1 MADPSKLYG
10 LVKIDFSAVGKE
22 WQLFDLKGFLF
33 RNQLSTISSGPQKPR
48 RSRADP
54 SHPARP
60 RAHGLRLPQARE
72 RSSTELSTSFRDR
85 WWRLNLSGIPADL
98 LRVRVRAH
106 MASDPSR
113 SARPEACKVQGKA
126 HVSRPRCLSVVESP
140 GLALDPSECGALA
153 SIPNVELVRDLPAPS
168 EGVTL
173 LMLPGAEADCARVA
187 AAIDV
192 LTRND
197 DLAGVVEIAAD
208 EPGYSLAYDLALSP
222 ERVNAMLIQN
232 DALVALALGDMR
244 SLHLAQAAVAAACAL
259 ELSRSPLLVSAPSP
273 PVDAAV
279 WGREAIR
286 SFAVE
291 ELFPQLR
298 EGGSEREYHELL
310 IEFAAKLLEKGRLGD
325 GFALGAYA
333 EKIGEGRDPG
343 SRSRLYTPRGAPPA
357 GATSAGETSD
367 PLVSVIIPTRNRP
380 ALLARAVESVAMQSV
395 DDVEVIVVNDGGDEP
410 GPVLA
415 PYREAFRA
423 PGRMLVVSQMPGRGP
438 SAARNLGLRLAR
450 GRYVGFLDD
459 DDRLLPHHLAALLP
473 ALQGGARVVH
483 ADARSIDERP
493 AHPLPCTQRIRLHYQ
508 FRYEPFHFLIE
519 NSFPI
524 QSTLCERQLLL
535 VAGGWDETLTMLED
549 WDLWLR
555 VFSLASPV
563 RVARVTSE
571 VHRLL
576 GGESLSA
583 NPDGEW
589 LEAQAYVY
597 GKTIDREHQLPQLRC
612 ARVQHLV
619 ARAREFGVLFPRR
632 AADWLRGD
640 ARLQPIDPD
649 HPEEFAF
656 DPVLGMSVWSTGRG
670 RGGGE
675 RRPRASDQRGHSPDR
690 YTGAR
695 WRLQSLWRS
704 ARAPRRP
711 TTTSA
716 RTGACILS
724 HGESAPRVRAAAR
737 RAFARSPR
745 RGHSRQLGQR
755 RRETRPTR

>member
-1 MADPSKLYG
+1 M
-10 LVKIDFSAVGKE
+10 
-22 WQLFDLKGFLF
+22 
-33 RNQLSTISSGPQKPR
+33 
-48 RSRADP
+48 
-54 SHPARP
+54 
-60 RAHGLRLPQARE
+60 
-72 RSSTELSTSFRDR
+72 
-85 WWRLNLSGIPADL
+85 
-98 LRVRVRAH
+98 
-106 MASDPSR
+106 
-113 SARPEACKVQGKA
+113 
-126 HVSRPRCLSVVESP
+126 ESP

-656 DPVLGMSVWSTGRG
+656 DPVSGCLSGQPEEAGVV
-670 RGGGE
+670 
-675 RRPRASDQRGHSPDR
+675 ASDDLERQISEGTRLIDTQEHA
-690 YTGAR
+690 GAF
-695 WRLQSLWRS
+695 SLF
-704 ARAPRRP
+704 
-711 TTTSA
+711 
-716 RTGACILS
+716 G
-724 HGESAPRVRAAAR
+724 AAR
-737 RAFARSPR
+737 ERLGDQPRLLLGLAHVSFHMGNPHRAFELLQDAHSLDPHDVDIVVSWASAAEKLGRLDELREPILHAGELSTTDEDLRS
-745 RGHSRQLGQR
+745 LCKLF
-755 RRETRPTR
+755 RPAPSG